1 MQRGTARG
9 ITVART
15 TAGRDFQQVS
25 APRVAAAPVIHSV
38 VATTLAHALESPADY
53 PGAQWYWA
61 KRDGRVTALAMHTPP
76 RPFHVATVDT
86 HVARAIG
93 RRVLADGLQVERV
106 GGLVTGALAF
116 AETIAFESGGHIR
129 VVRREGMHDLPRP
142 PRHPEGVPGELRAAR
157 ESDIPLLDTWARA
170 YLEETGTEAPPR
182 FPLQQWVSRGDMRVW
197 DVDGEPVAM
206 THASR
211 PTAASPASPGSTP
224 RPSSAATRMPPPPS
238 PPSAPCSVARAT
250 AACSTPTSTPPRRAA
265 STSGSAIAASATPAS
280 WPSPRCADPGAL
292 TGCADPAPAPVLGPR
307 PAPRLTPRPDPTLS
321 DLPGRRDRSNVRH
334 RRQG

>member
-1 MQRGTARG
+1 M
-9 ITVART
+9 ART

-53 PGAQWYWA
+53 PGSQWYWA

-93 RRVLADGLQVERV
+93 RRVLADGLRVERV

-116 AETIAFESGGHIR
+116 AETIAFETGGHIR

-197 DVDGEPVAM
+197 DVGGEPVAM

-211 PTAASPASPGSTP
+211 PHGGVSRISWVYAPPEQRGHAYAAATVAAVSALQRRAGHRCLLYTDLDSPASSRLYQRVGY
-224 RPSSAATRMPPPPS
+224 
-238 PPSAPCSVARAT
+238 
-250 AACSTPTSTPPRRAA
+250 RRVGD
-265 STSGSAIAASATPAS
+265 S
-280 WPSPRCADPGAL
+280 CVLAL
-292 TGCADPAPAPVLGPR
+292 TQ
-307 PAPRLTPRPDPTLS
+307 
-321 DLPGRRDRSNVRH
+321 VR
-334 RRQG
+334 